1 MYKTRFRFRGMKMAL
16 AAACLLLVCALSAA
30 AQATTTATL
39 KVKVLGPDGNP
50 MQGAQVTLATE
61 RVSEVEPRTVTTND
75 SGEVAFSA
83 ITPGVYKVTV
93 ETTGFKTI
101 IVESLSLA
109 GGDAQESEFIMETG
123 APQET
128 ITIAPEH
135 TPAAPPPSDR

>member
-1 MYKTRFRFRGMKMAL
+1 MKIAL
-16 AAACLLLVCALSAA
+16 AAACLLSVCALSAA
-30 AQATTTATL
+30 AQTRTATL

-61 RVSEVEPRTVTTND
+61 RVSEVEPHTATTND
-75 SGEVAFSA
+75 SGEMAFSA
-83 ITPGVYKVTV
+83 ITPGTYKVTV